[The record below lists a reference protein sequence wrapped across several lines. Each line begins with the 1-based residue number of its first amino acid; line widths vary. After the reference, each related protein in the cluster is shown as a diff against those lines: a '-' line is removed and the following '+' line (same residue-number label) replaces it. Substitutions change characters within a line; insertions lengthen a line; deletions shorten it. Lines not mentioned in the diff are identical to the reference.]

1 MDCLLQFSV
10 ARIDLD
16 LNVQTSAPTWKS
28 CLFQFFIPNFL
39 ICIQPEALHCTLQG
53 CLRLQ
58 LHHQHIHTK
67 AALCCSWPRPHSG
80 SATSCPRSSL
90 LHLALLPLQE
100 STSKFFSVLPLKPI
114 VTCLVSFL
122 CSNYTVFIPWFDI
135 YIEKCNYSIRK
146 QEITG
151 WWYLRRK
158 KIFCKMCF
166 G

>member
-1 MDCLLQFSV
+1 MCKLQPQLGNPVSFSFYTQL
-10 ARIDLD
+10 LD
-16 LNVQTSAPTWKS
+16 LHSAWST
-28 CLFQFFIPNFL
+28 
-39 ICIQPEALHCTLQG
+39 ALHTLQG

-90 LHLALLPLQE
+90 LPAWLSCLSRE

-122 CSNYTVFIPWFDI
+122 CSNYTVFILWFDI
-135 YIEKCNYSIRK
+135 YIEKCNYSIPK
-146 QEITG
+146 GGNNWLMIFEEEKNHLQDV
-151 WWYLRRK
+151 LRLK
-158 KIFCKMCF
+158 LSEECS
-166 G
+166 